1 MPPPLLLDLGEI
13 DTAATLATRE
23 EIYARLPQRHEF
35 MQLDGVCFYDQQ
47 NRRGVSYRDV
57 RGDEWWVR
65 GHIPGRPIFPG
76 ALMLESAA
84 HTAAFFTAYGLGFE
98 GFMAFGGVDECKFR
112 GAVLPPARVYFLCQ
126 ILEQK
131 SRRIVCHV
139 QGVCD
144 GKLVFDGKIT
154 GLSMRD

>member
-112 GAVLPPARVYFLCQ
+112 GAVVPPARVYFLCQ
-126 ILEQK
+126 ILERK
-131 SRRIVCHV
+131 SRRIICHV
-139 QGVCD
+139 QGICD
-144 GKLVFDGKIT
+144 EKLVFDGKIT
-154 GLSMRD
+154 GLSMPD